1 MTFSPKQSSSSW
13 TSLEEQNLKKIESS
27 YDAVFDEKKMLLLN
41 RSNDFDRIQELQFAQ
56 DSIRAN
62 YKSELHSID
71 PDFEAKDSDYTF
83 LTFILNFLPHGLI
96 GLLLAVIFSAAMSS
110 TAGELNA
117 LAATTT
123 IDYYKKFWAKED
135 NDERD
140 LKISKLLDVEAK
152 QIMTV
157 TMEAGADFPK
167 HDSKTDVDVVI
178 GVMLESEDTPFT
190 DDKVYRFAYAI
201 CSLEDEFNFKV
212 AKKLISDRLSNKN
225 PKFCFELEES
235 FLLFLFQKKNLL
247 KIKLLQKTY
256 LYV

>member
-1 MTFSPKQSSSSW
+1 
-13 TSLEEQNLKKIESS
+13 
-27 YDAVFDEKKMLLLN
+27 MLLLN
-41 RSNDFDRIQELQFAQ
+41 RSNDSDRIQELQFAQ

-71 PDFEAKDSDYTF
+71 PDFEAKDSDYIF

-140 LKISKLLDVEAK
+140 LKISKLLTIGWGILAIVIALTAGLFENLIQLVNILGSLFYGTILGVLLLAFFFKSVNAK
-152 QIMTV
+152 AALIAGIIGQLTV
-157 TMEAGADFPK
+157 LGIHFLKLYGFFDLSYLMYNLIG
-167 HDSKTDVDVVI
+167 SGVVI
-178 GVMLESEDTPFT
+178 LVGIIASIDL
-190 DDKVYRFAYAI
+190 
-201 CSLEDEFNFKV
+201 
-212 AKKLISDRLSNKN
+212 KN
-225 PKFCFELEES
+225 ER
-235 FLLFLFQKKNLL
+235 
-247 KIKLLQKTY
+247 
-256 LYV
+256 